1 MLHIKKIKIK
11 EDNDM
16 KIINKDIDSGKP
28 FDWGQTSLDY
38 AKFRDIYPQE
48 FYQRIVDRKLCLD
61 GQSVLDIG
69 TGTGVLPRNMYPYGA
84 KWTRKKFRCGNKSI
98 CSSLNKL
105 HRMNLIF
112 CIILLLQSLKSIKF
126 CLLN

>member
-61 GQSVLDIG
+61 GQTVLDKYQMLFFPVLQYIRQLLPNPVYALALDCG
-69 TGTGVLPRNMYPYGA
+69 IQYGKILNVYRGVLPISSPYVP
-84 KWTRKKFRCGNKSI
+84 
-98 CSSLNKL
+98 
-105 HRMNLIF
+105 
-112 CIILLLQSLKSIKF
+112 
-126 CLLN
+126 

>member
-16 KIINKDIDSGKP
+16 KIINKDIDSGKL

-61 GQSVLDIG
+61 GQSVLDFEQERGFFLEICI
-69 TGTGVLPRNMYPYGA
+69 NMGRSGRLRIFQ
-84 KWTRKKFRCGNKSI
+84 KTK
-98 CSSLNKL
+98 LNK
-105 HRMNLIF
+105 
-112 CIILLLQSLKSIKF
+112 QKF
-126 CLLN
+126 SQRVWI